1 MNYARERRPN
11 MRQLLKAGWLAVFF
25 LLAVATTGLPAYAD
39 NVTFG
44 CVASGPNVTQ
54 PNPCSGFV
62 GTDGADYWTSG
73 IDVFNANGP
82 YSSGDIF
89 TLQFNTAFPTTI
101 SISGSGVL
109 LEGTINSF
117 SVVAGAGGDP
127 NRLDIYLDVTWTN
140 LPFSVQTILGTAGGF
155 SPYALVVSAFRT
167 TTSYQSEEVSVVIS
181 PTPEPTTMV
190 LFGSGLLICAG
201 LLKRKLRHK
210 A

>member
-1 MNYARERRPN
+1 MRR
-11 MRQLLKAGWLAVFF
+11 LLKAGWLAVFF
-25 LLAVATTGLPAYAD
+25 LLAMATTGLPAYAG
-39 NVTFG
+39 NVTFD
-44 CVASGPNVTQ
+44 CIASWPNNIQ

-62 GTDGADYWTSG
+62 DTDGTDYWTSG
-73 IDVFNANGP
+73 IDVFSADGT
-82 YSSGDIF
+82 YSSSDVF

-101 SISGSGVL
+101 SISGPGGVL

-117 SVVAGAGGDP
+117 TVVVGAFGAP
-127 NRLDIYLDVTWTN
+127 NRLDIYLDVTWSN
-140 LPFSVQTILGTAGGF
+140 LPTAIQTALGTVGGL
-155 SPYALVVSAFRT
+155 SPSALVVTAFRT

>member
-1 MNYARERRPN
+1 
-11 MRQLLKAGWLAVFF
+11 MRQLLKAGWLAGFC
-25 LLAVATTGLPAYAD
+25 LLAVAATGLPAHAGE
-39 NVTFG
+39 VGFA
-44 CVASGPNVTQ
+44 CVAPGPNVTP

-62 GTDGADYWTSG
+62 DTDGSDYWTSG

-82 YSSGDIF
+82 YSSSDVF
-89 TLQFNTAFPTTI
+89 TLQFNTAIPTTI
-101 SISGSGVL
+101 SISGSGGVL

-127 NRLDIYLDVTWTN
+127 NRLDIFLDVTWTN
-140 LPFSVQTILGTAGGF
+140 LPSSIQTILGTAGGF

-167 TTSYQSEEVSVVIS
+167 TTSYQSERVDVVIS

-190 LFGSGLLICAG
+190 LFGSGLLVCAG